1 MMLENVLDDT
11 ARRYLAFYS
20 LKIHAVGQEWSTNI
34 DFYQFLVIFSTLC
47 NAKPARKAKGANIM
61 LRNVLHDA
69 ARRYWAFCSEQI
81 GSVGQ
86 QWSRNIDFSAI
97 LSHFYQKTLWYQGEG
112 RQTKAIVCE
121 NYMIYFFHTNSFAL

>member
-1 MMLENVLDDT
+1 MLENVPDD
-11 ARRYLAFYS
+11 AASKYLVLYS
-20 LKIHAVGQEWSTNI
+20 LEIHAVGQELSRNI

-47 NAKPARKAKGANIM
+47 NAETARKAKGANIM

-97 LSHFYQKTLWYQGEG
+97 FSHFYQKMLCYQGEG
-112 RQTKAIVCE
+112 RQTKVIVQKNWCE
-121 NYMIYFFHTNSFAL
+121 RSKSYNLHT

>member
-1 MMLENVLDDT
+1 MLENVLDDA
-11 ARRYLAFYS
+11 ARRYLVLYS
-20 LKIHAVGQEWSTNI
+20 LEIHAVGQEWSRNI

-47 NAKPARKAKGANIM
+47 NAETARKAKGANIM

-86 QWSRNIDFSAI
+86 
-97 LSHFYQKTLWYQGEG
+97 E
-112 RQTKAIVCE
+112 
-121 NYMIYFFHTNSFAL
+121 

>member
-1 MMLENVLDDT
+1 MIVENVPDDA
-11 ARRYLAFYS
+11 ARRYLVLYS
-20 LKIHAVGQEWSTNI
+20 LEIHAVGQELSRNI

-47 NAKPARKAKGANIM
+47 NAETARKAKGANIM

-112 RQTKAIVCE
+112 RQTKVIVQKNWCE
-121 NYMIYFFHTNSFAL
+121 RSKSYNLHT